1 MALWFTK
8 FLSLENKG
16 KAFLHMPSVIN
27 LFIHNIEKF
36 LGLNWNV
43 IRPKLIIKDG
53 SSFSDGSS
61 SFSFE
66 SIHFAVNLVFKS
78 LLPWCRARDL
88 FGSQIL
94 VTTGEFELRIS
105 YIRSSHL
112 THRSSKLGSKL
123 KYLNSLLLEIS
134 RCVRSVWKCLS
145 NVCFENVVT
154 VGVWCFCS
162 F

>member
-16 KAFLHMPSVIN
+16 KVFLHMPSVIN
-27 LFIHNIEKF
+27 LFTHNIEKF

-43 IRPKLIIKDG
+43 IRPKLIIK
-53 SSFSDGSS
+53 DGSS

-105 YIRSSHL
+105 CIRSSYL
-112 THRSSKLGSKL
+112 TLRSSKLGFKL